1 MKPYIGIPAVIVL
14 VHRAWS
20 RKSLTTPGL
29 IAAALTAS
37 AHALHPWSAPFVLL
51 GVFYFGGT
59 KVTKV
64 KHDVKARLTLSAT
77 GSEGGEGQRT
87 HIQVLANSVVA
98 TVLALLH
105 TYVLAGKP
113 ASATQCF
120 SNGYDAADLLV
131 VGIVANYAAVAADTY
146 SSELGILSKS
156 KPRLI
161 TSPTFRVVPP
171 GTNGGVTGTGLLAGV
186 LGAFTIAVSSA
197 AFLPFCPEGDTL
209 STLKSRA
216 QWIMAATMWG
226 GLGSVL
232 DSVLGGLLQASVVD
246 KRTGKVVEGAGGQK
260 VSALLTIYA
269 LLRRGLLFNPIL
281 QVLVHP
287 SSTHPG
293 VPADTTGLKPA
304 GSSSSAQVR
313 ATEAVANTA
322 TLRGTRATGTSTGTS
337 AGETESGHE
346 SRRIESGRDLL
357 DNNAVNLLMAFTM
370 SVGAMG
376 AASWAW
382 GVSLADLALW

>member
-120 SNGYDAADLLV
+120 SNGHDVADLLV

-161 TSPTFRVVPP
+161 TSPTFRIVPP

-197 AFLPFCPEGDTL
+197 AILPFCSEGDTL

-216 QWIMAATMWG
+216 QWILAVTMWG

-246 KRTGKVVEGAGGQK
+246 KRTGKVIEGAGGQK
-260 VSALLTIYA
+260 V
-269 LLRRGLLFNPIL
+269 
-281 QVLVHP
+281 LVHP
-287 SSTHPG
+287 SSTKPG

-304 GSSSSAQVR
+304 GSSSSAQVH

-322 TLRGTRATGTSTGTS
+322 TLKGTRATGTSTGTS

-346 SRRIESGRDLL
+346 SRRVESGRDLL
-357 DNNAVNLLMAFTM
+357 DNNAVNLLMAFAM

-382 GVSLADLALW
+382 GLNLADLALW